1 MPAAARCNGR
11 GPSRARAGKC
21 ARATLALGH
30 LCGCVDWD
38 SFTQQC
44 VEAAGKRL
52 RIDESRNV
60 PGGRQAAADS
70 GWATLAERAS
80 RLYTGALTD
89 VLDELGEQGRTL
101 PPGLLPLREG
111 MRLAGPAFPVEGV
124 PAVQL
129 DRDASIRGILT
140 MLGEV
145 PAHHVV
151 VYQTHDEGCTSAHLG
166 ELSVVALRA
175 RGCAGA
181 VIDGGCRDI
190 EAILGQD
197 FPVFCR
203 YRTPADAVPRWRI
216 EHWNAAVTIGSVRVE
231 PGDYVVAD
239 RDGIVVIPAGLR
251 DEALGRAEALVA
263 TETEIRESV
272 REGVS
277 PLEAYD
283 RYGVF

>member
-1 MPAAARCNGR
+1 M
-11 GPSRARAGKC
+11 S
-21 ARATLALGH
+21 
-30 LCGCVDWD
+30 
-38 SFTQQC
+38 
-44 VEAAGKRL
+44 KRL
-52 RIDESRNV
+52 RTGESRNA
-60 PGGRQAAADS
+60 PEARQWPA
-70 GWATLAERAS
+70 LAERAS

-89 VLDELGEQGRTL
+89 VLDELSEQERTL
-101 PPGLLPLREG
+101 PPTLLPLRAG

-151 VYQTHDEGCTSAHLG
+151 VYQTHDDACTAAHLG

-175 RGCAGA
+175 RDCAGA

-190 EAILGQD
+190 DEILGQD

-203 YRTPADAVPRWRI
+203 YTTPADAVPRWRI
-216 EHWNAAVTIGSVRVE
+216 EHWNVPVTIGSVRIE

-239 RDGIVVIPAGLR
+239 RDGVLVIPAALL
-251 DEALGRAEALVA
+251 DEVLDKAEEVVA
-263 TETEIRESV
+263 TENEIREAV

-283 RYGVF
+283 RYGIF

>member
-1 MPAAARCNGR
+1 MA
-11 GPSRARAGKC
+11 
-21 ARATLALGH
+21 
-30 LCGCVDWD
+30 
-38 SFTQQC
+38 
-44 VEAAGKRL
+44 
-52 RIDESRNV
+52 ESRNRSDS
-60 PGGRQAAADS
+60 RQAVETADAPDWAAL
-70 GWATLAERAS
+70 GERAS
-80 RLYTGALTD
+80 RLYSGAITD
-89 VLDELGEQGRTL
+89 VLDELGERGRTL

-124 PAVQL
+124 PAAQL

-151 VYQTHDEGCTSAHLG
+151 VYQTHDEACTAAHLG
-166 ELSVVALRA
+166 ELSAVSLRA

-190 EAILGQD
+190 DGILAEE

-216 EHWNAAVTIGSVRVE
+216 ERWNAPVTIGAVGVE
-231 PGDYVVAD
+231 PGDYVIAD
-239 RDGIVVIPAGLR
+239 RDGIVAIPAGLR
-251 DEALGRAEALVA
+251 EEVFARAEALVA
-263 TETEIRESV
+263 TENEIRAAV
-272 REGVS
+272 RDGVA

>member
-1 MPAAARCNGR
+1 M
-11 GPSRARAGKC
+11 
-21 ARATLALGH
+21 
-30 LCGCVDWD
+30 CGCVDWD
-38 SFTQQC
+38 SFTKQC
-44 VEAAGKRL
+44 AKAAGKRL
-52 RIDESRNV
+52 RSGESRNV
-60 PGGRQAAADS
+60 PDTRQAAADAD
-70 GWATLAERAS
+70 WASLAERAL

-140 MLGEV
+140 MLGEA

-151 VYQTHDEGCTSAHLG
+151 VYQTHDEACTSAHLG

-190 EAILGQD
+190 DAILGQD

-231 PGDYVVAD
+231 PGDYLVAD
-239 RDGIVVIPAGLR
+239 RDGIVVVPAALR
-251 DEALGRAEALVA
+251 DEVLRRAEQLVA
-263 TETEIRESV
+263 TENEIREAV

-283 RYGVF
+283 RFGVF